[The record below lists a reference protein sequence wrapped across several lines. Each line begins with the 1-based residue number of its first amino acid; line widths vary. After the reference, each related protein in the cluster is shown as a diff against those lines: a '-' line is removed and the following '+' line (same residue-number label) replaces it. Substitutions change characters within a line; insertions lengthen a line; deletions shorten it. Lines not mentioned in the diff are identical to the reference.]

1 MQSSKPSRRRL
12 GREAL
17 RAWYAPRR
25 DAYPWRGSHDPYAVW
40 VSEVMLQQ
48 TQAAGWCRRSGRSC
62 AASRPSERS
71 PPPPVRDVVA
81 GVGWPRLQPPRGRG
95 SRRPPASI
103 VRDHGGRIP
112 RDPATLRELPGVGP
126 YTAAAVA
133 SMGFG
138 EPVAVVDTNV
148 RRVVSRVHL
157 GVDGHEVPAKEVW
170 GLAEGWLDRDDPVTW
185 NQALMDLGREVCRPE
200 PRCDV
205 CPLAGVC
212 RFRRDGAAATRGP
225 SRQGPFEGS
234 TRQVRG
240 AVVQRVAVTPV
251 VDACAARLG
260 DRVPGRS
267 CRCGGR
273 NAFGRRARRARCAG
287 VSGWRR
293 DRRPVNY
300 PDEARRSAGLEHRH
314 APRRRRARPLATRCR
329 DPSPGSAAARPG
341 GCRDPRRLG
350 SSRAAPRATSSGGPA
365 GVESRRSSSD
375 GTAGSS
381 RSCSGVSAP
390 SPHASYVPCWCTS
403 PSRINGHGSPSRHAN
418 AFCSST
424 TIRSFGSRPTPFAP
438 SATSSRLVRT
448 SSAPVSSVT

>member
-25 DAYPWRGSHDPYAVW
+25 DAYPWRGSPDPYAVW

-48 TQAAGWCRRSGRSC
+48 TQAARVVPAYTSFLRSFPTVREL
-62 AASRPSERS
+62 ALAPR
-71 PPPPVRDVVA
+71 RDVVA
-81 GVGWPRLQPPRGRG
+81 QWGGLGYNRRAVRLSEAAR
-95 SRRPPASI
+95 AI

-112 RDPATLRELPGVGP
+112 HDKDELLELPGVGP

-185 NQALMDLGREVCRPE
+185 NQALMDLGREVCRPK

-212 RFRRDGAAATRGP
+212 RFRRDGATASRGP
-225 SRQGPFEGS
+225 SRQEPFEGS

-240 AVVQRVAVTPV
+240 AVVNALRSHPWLTPAQLASETGFPV
-251 VDACAARLG
+251 
-260 DRVPGRS
+260 DRVEAAVATLSVDGLVEVD
-267 CRCGGR
+267 GGR
-273 NAFGRRARRARCAG
+273 VR
-287 VSGWRR
+287 
-293 DRRPVNY
+293 
-300 PDEARRSAGLEHRH
+300 
-314 APRRRRARPLATRCR
+314 LA
-329 DPSPGSAAARPG
+329 S
-341 GCRDPRRLG
+341 
-350 SSRAAPRATSSGGPA
+350 
-365 GVESRRSSSD
+365 
-375 GTAGSS
+375 
-381 RSCSGVSAP
+381 
-390 SPHASYVPCWCTS
+390 
-403 PSRINGHGSPSRHAN
+403 
-418 AFCSST
+418 
-424 TIRSFGSRPTPFAP
+424 
-438 SATSSRLVRT
+438 
-448 SSAPVSSVT
+448 